1 MQKVPN
7 HMPQKSSDQ
16 VDESL
21 LIDTRTSLL
30 REEITGESSAEL
42 RSDSSNRSSLALGEK
57 ISYNQ
62 KCKIFDSALRKI
74 EIDNFVIFD
83 KVDEFL
89 MMKNK

>member
-1 MQKVPN
+1 MQKLPT
-7 HMPQKSSDQ
+7 HMPQNSSDQ
-16 VDESL
+16 VEESL

-42 RSDSSNRSSLALGEK
+42 RSDLSNRSSLALGEK